1 MKPFDASS
9 RVPAHAC
16 AANFRGYRRAFRN
29 NIQLTEIRYRVTISL
44 PFHLRYRAAR
54 KESKWILLLLPPAPL
69 VSPSFFVETRIRSF
83 VRSFVSTQDGRDHHL
98 YLFSVSPSF
107 GKKKTRFSKRSI
119 VLLVIT
125 RRTGVD
131 LFGWE
136 GEEGEEGG
144 GERGGR
150 ALCGYTQRE
159 IIN

>member
-1 MKPFDASS
+1 MKPFDASW

-54 KESKWILLLLPPAPL
+54 KESKWIPPPSSRHPL
-69 VSPSFFVETRIRSF
+69 SRLRFSSKREF

-107 GKKKTRFSKRSI
+107 GKKTRFSKRSI

-136 GEEGEEGG
+136 GEEGGG
-144 GERGGR
+144 KSSVRIHRGK
-150 ALCGYTQRE
+150 
-159 IIN
+159 

>member
-107 GKKKTRFSKRSI
+107 GKKKNSFFETVDRIARNYTSNRRRFIRMG
-119 VLLVIT
+119 
-125 RRTGVD
+125 RR
-131 LFGWE
+131 
-136 GEEGEEGG
+136 GG
-144 GERGGR
+144 GGGGGRER

>member
-1 MKPFDASS
+1 MKPFDASW

-54 KESKWILLLLPPAPL
+54 KESKWILLLPPPGTPCLAC
-69 VSPSFFVETRIRSF
+69 VFRRNANSF

-107 GKKKTRFSKRSI
+107 GKKTRFSKRSI

-136 GEEGEEGG
+136 GEEGGG
-144 GERGGR
+144 KSSVRIHRGK
-150 ALCGYTQRE
+150 
-159 IIN
+159 